1 VEPTFTHAFGR
12 AMVDAARKNS
22 AVTAVC
28 AAMESGVGL
37 RPFKQEFPDRFFDT
51 GIAEEHAVTFAAG
64 LAARGRRPVAAIYST
79 FMQRA
84 VDQTLHDVCLQN
96 LPVTFALDRSGFVG
110 DDGETHQGLFDIALF
125 RSAPN
130 LAILAPAGGAELAA
144 MLDWSLA
151 AEGPCMI
158 RYPKGPCPPDQE
170 AFYQQLEAGRGVW
183 VRRSASPAACC
194 LAFTGSLY
202 PQAMDAAGLL
212 EGQNIPTDC
221 YNLRF
226 LKPVDEDYLTDLMGR
241 YPLAVFIE
249 EGAGSGG
256 FGEYVSA
263 LAIRRNWTVRVLCL
277 AAGDCFYPQGKREE
291 LIHIAGLDGQ
301 GIANR
306 AAGVYYSI

>member
-1 VEPTFTHAFGR
+1 
-12 AMVDAARKNS
+12 MLDAARKNR

-37 RPFKQEFPDRFFDT
+37 TAFKQEFPDRFFDA

-64 LAARGRRPVAAIYST
+64 LAARGSRPVAAIYST

-84 VDQTLHDVCLQN
+84 VDQVIHDVCIQQ
-96 LPVTFALDRSGFVG
+96 LPVTFALDRSGFVS

-130 LAILAPAGGAELAA
+130 LTLLAPAGAAELSA

-151 AEGPCMI
+151 APGPCLI
-158 RYPKGPCPPDQE
+158 RYPKGPCPPDDP
-170 AFYQQLEAGRGVW
+170 AFHLPLETGRGVW
-183 VRRSASPAACC
+183 IRRGASAVCC

-202 PQAMDAAGLL
+202 PQVMEAADLL
-212 EGQNIPTDC
+212 GEAHITADC

-226 LKPVDEDYLTDLMGR
+226 LKPVDEDHLTEIMGR

-249 EGAGSGG
+249 EGVGSGG

-263 LAIRRNWTVRVLCL
+263 LAIRRNWTARPLCL

-291 LIHIAGLDGQ
+291 LLQKAGLDGR
-301 GIANR
+301 GIADR
-306 AAGVYYSI
+306 AAGVYHSK